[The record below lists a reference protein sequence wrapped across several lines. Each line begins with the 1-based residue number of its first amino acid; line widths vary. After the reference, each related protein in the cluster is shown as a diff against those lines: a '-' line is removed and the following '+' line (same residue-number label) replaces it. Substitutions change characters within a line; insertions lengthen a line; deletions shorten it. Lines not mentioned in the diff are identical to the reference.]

1 MTKKL
6 FMLLIALGCCSVLH
20 AQPEL
25 TKTAVASG
33 GGNFANGG
41 LSLSSTVAEL
51 TMVTTF
57 SAGTSDL
64 FQGFQNSAR
73 LIEWVNVYPV
83 AHNELTVL
91 LYPNPASAFLN
102 LEMADSDNGRLM
114 IELCDMLGR
123 TVRNIT
129 VSELQNK
136 VQLDVSDLPSGM
148 YSIGVFAHSNKNVF
162 KTAINVTH

>member
-1 MTKKL
+1 
-6 FMLLIALGCCSVLH
+6 MLLITLSCCGVLH

-33 GGNFANGG
+33 GSNFANGG
-41 LSLSSTVAEL
+41 LTLSSTVAEL

-57 SAGTSDL
+57 STGMSDL

-83 AHNELTVL
+83 AYNELTII
-91 LYPNPASAFLN
+91 LYPNPASAFVN
-102 LEMADSDNGRLM
+102 LEMADAGNSKLL
-114 IELCDMLGR
+114 IELNDMLGR
-123 TVRNIT
+123 TVRFIA
-129 VSELQNK
+129 VSELQRK

-148 YSIGVFAHSNKNVF
+148 YALGVRDQSNNKVFNQSINIIH
-162 KTAINVTH
+162 

>member
-6 FMLLIALGCCSVLH
+6 LMLFIALGCCSVLR

-57 SAGTSDL
+57 NAGTSDL

-73 LIEWVNVYPV
+73 LIEWVNVNPV

-102 LEMADSDNGRLM
+102 LEMADRENGKLM
-114 IELCDMLGR
+114 IALNDMLGR
-123 TVRNIT
+123 TLRFVA
-129 VSELQNK
+129 VSEMQSK

-148 YSIGVFAHSNKNVF
+148 YSLSVFDHSSQNVF
-162 KTAINVTH
+162 NQSVNVIH